1 MRLDVTLHNAQSGHA
16 TYSALWQQIKGLLMA
31 GHKVQLAAKTET
43 RSSAQ
48 NRLMWQRLGELSAG
62 VTWHGLK
69 LTSEEW
75 KDVLSASLKQQ
86 RAVPGING
94 GFVVLGQRTS
104 QMTIAEMTEMLDLIA
119 AFGAQQGVTFKDE
132 A

>member
-1 MRLDVTLHNAQSGHA
+1 MRLDVTLHNAQTGHA
-16 TYSALWQQIKGLLMA
+16 TYSAMWQQIKGLLLA

-48 NRLMWQRLGELSAG
+48 NRLMWQRLSELSAG
-62 VTWHGLK
+62 VEWYGQR
-69 LTSEEW
+69 LTADEW
-75 KDVLSASLKQQ
+75 KCVLSASLRKQKV
-86 RAVPGING
+86 VPGIDG

-104 QMTIAEMTEMLDLIA
+104 QMTVAEMTEMLDLIA

-132 A
+132 V